1 MPSLR
6 KRLQNLFATNVVVRS
21 YGKDRLKVVDTNQL
35 QSRGNLNQTKVADRY
50 TRMHGANKHMVGG
63 MGGYDS
69 NYYMHQNRM
78 QLYADYE
85 MMDRDPI
92 ISAALDIYSDES
104 TLANQFG
111 DILTI
116 KTSNSRIQKI
126 LYNLFYDILN
136 IEFNLWT
143 WIRNMTKYGDFF
155 LKLDIANEI
164 GVINVRPFS
173 SYEIERWEEYNEETG
188 EYKIEFKHVG
198 NRQQGY
204 DVFEIA
210 HFRMLSDSNFL
221 PYGRSML
228 EGARKEFQKLM
239 MMEDAMLIHR
249 IMRAPEKRIFKIDIG
264 NIPPNEVDAF
274 MEQIINKM
282 KKIPHIDPQTG
293 NYNLKFNLN
302 NMLEDYYLPVR
313 GGNSTTSIDTLP
325 GMTFTGMDDI
335 NYIKDKMVGAL
346 KVPKA
351 FLGYSEAVEGKTTLA
366 AMDIR
371 FARTIERIQ
380 KIVVSELY
388 KIAIVHLY
396 TQGFEGEDLIDF
408 ELELTAPSI
417 IYDQQKVALMT
428 EKMTLAT
435 AMKDSK
441 LVSDKF
447 IYEYIFNMSE
457 DQWLQQRT
465 DVVEDLKLR
474 FRQNQIE
481 QEGNDPAITG
491 VSFGTPHDLASIHMS
506 SDEVEDKDKGGRP
519 KEGIKFGQH
528 KNEFGWDPTGKKTI
542 DQAFRP
548 ENQKTTFQPDPRAA
562 DTIKPYQRESH
573 EILKHLKRK
582 NNKTPDILLESLKDK
597 IDPLSN
603 DSGTMLDEN
612 NILQD

>member
-1 MPSLR
+1 MASLR
-6 KRLQNLFATNVVVRS
+6 KRLQNLFSTNVIVRA
-21 YGKDRLKVVDTNQL
+21 YGKDKLRVVDTNRL
-35 QSRGNLNQTKVADRY
+35 QGVGNLAQSKVADRY
-50 TRMHGANKHMVGG
+50 TRLHGANKHRVGG

-85 MMDRDPI
+85 MMDKDPI

-104 TLANQFG
+104 TLADQFG
-111 DILTI
+111 EVLTI
-116 KTSNSRIQKI
+116 KTNNTQVQKI

-136 IEFNLWT
+136 VEFNLWT

-155 LKLDIANEI
+155 LKLDIAEEI
-164 GVINVRPFS
+164 GIINARPFS
-173 SYEIERWEEYNEETG
+173 SYEMERWEEFNEATG
-188 EYKIEFKHVG
+188 EYEIKFK
-198 NRQQGY
+198 NIASEQMTY
-204 DVFEIA
+204 DTFEIA

-264 NIPPNEVDAF
+264 NIPPNEVDDF

-313 GGNSTTSIDTLP
+313 GGQSSTQIDTLP

-335 NYIKDKMVGAL
+335 EYIKDKMMAAL
-346 KVPKA
+346 KIPKP
-351 FLGYSEAVEGKTTLA
+351 FLGYGESQEGKVNLA
-366 AMDIR
+366 SIDIR

-380 KIVVSELY
+380 KIVVSELA

-396 TQGFEGEDLIDF
+396 AQGFEGEELVGF

-417 IYDQQKVALMT
+417 IYDQQKVALMN
-428 EKMTLAT
+428 EKIQLANT
-435 AMKDSK
+435 MKDSK
-441 LVSDKF
+441 LVSDRY

-457 DQWLQQRT
+457 EQWLQERN
-465 DVVEDLKLR
+465 DVIEDLKLR

-481 QEGNDPAITG
+481 QEGNDPAVTG
-491 VSFGTPHDLASIHMS
+491 VSFGTPHDLATVHMS
-506 SDEVEDKDKGGRP
+506 SNEVEDKDPGGRP
-519 KEGIKFGQH
+519 PEGIKYGQH
-528 KNEFGWDPTGKKTI
+528 RNEFGWDPTGAKGVKQMFTPMN
-542 DQAFRP
+542 P
-548 ENQKTTFQPDPRAA
+548 ERQKTAFQPDPNFKSKLSVTR
-562 DTIKPYQRESH
+562 TES
-573 EILKHLKRK
+573 IVKGMKSK
-582 NNKTPDILLESLKDK
+582 QGASIITESLKSSK
-597 IDPLSN
+597 IAN
-603 DSGTMLDEN
+603 DDRDAGTMLDEN
-612 NILQD
+612 NIL

>member
-1 MPSLR
+1 MASLR
-6 KRLQNLFATNVVVRS
+6 KRLQNLFSTNVIVRA
-21 YGKDRLKVVDTNQL
+21 YGKDKLRVVDTNRL
-35 QSRGNLNQTKVADRY
+35 QSAGNLNQAKITDRY
-50 TRMHGANKHMVGG
+50 TRLHGANRHMVGG

-85 MMDRDPI
+85 MMDKDPI
-92 ISAALDIYSDES
+92 ISSALDIYSDES
-104 TLANQFG
+104 TLADQFG
-111 DILTI
+111 DVLTI
-116 KTSNSRIQKI
+116 KTNNTQIQKI
-126 LYNLFYDILN
+126 LYNLFYDVLN

-155 LKLDIANEI
+155 LKLDIADEI
-164 GVINVRPFS
+164 GILNARPFS
-173 SYEIERWEEYNEETG
+173 SYEVERWEEYNDATG
-188 EYKIEFKHVG
+188 EYDIKFKHVSD
-198 NRQQGY
+198 QQQKY

-210 HFRMLSDSNFL
+210 HFRVLSDSNFL

-239 MMEDAMLIHR
+239 MLEDAMLIHR

-264 NIPPNEVDAF
+264 NIPPNEVDSF
-274 MEQIINKM
+274 METIINKM
-282 KKIPHIDPQTG
+282 KKIPHVDSQTG

-313 GGNSTTSIDTLP
+313 GGQSSTSIDTLP
-325 GMTFTGMDDI
+325 GMTFTGIEDI
-335 NYIKDKMVGAL
+335 EYVKNKMMAAL
-346 KVPKA
+346 KIPKP

-366 AMDIR
+366 SMDIR
-371 FARTIERIQ
+371 FARTIERLQ
-380 KIVVSELY
+380 KIVCSELT

-396 TQGFEGEDLIDF
+396 AQGFEGEDLIGF

-441 LVSDKF
+441 LLSDKYV
-447 IYEYIFNMSE
+447 YEFIFNMSE
-457 DQWLQQRT
+457 DEWLQQRT
-465 DVVEDLKLR
+465 DIVEDLKLR

-491 VSFGTPHDLASIHMS
+491 ESFGTPHDLASMHMS
-506 SDEVEDKDKGGRP
+506 SDDVEQKDKGGRP

-528 KNEFGWDPTGKKTI
+528 KNEFGWDPTGAKTLK
-542 DQAFRP
+542 QSFNP
-548 ENQKTTFQPDPRAA
+548 ENQSTAFQPNIPSQLS
-562 DTIKPYQRESH
+562 KPISAESH
-573 EILKHLKRK
+573 DILKYLKGK
-582 NNKTPDILLESLKDK
+582 KGTKIITESLKNK
-597 IDPLSN
+597 QQTMENN
-603 DSGTMLDEN
+603 DLGTMLDEN
-612 NILQD
+612 NIL

>member
-1 MPSLR
+1 MASLR
-6 KRLQNLFATNVVVRS
+6 KRLQNLFSTNVIVRA
-21 YGKDRLKVVDTNQL
+21 YGKDRLRVVDTNRL
-35 QSRGNLNQTKVADRY
+35 QSVGNINQTKVADRY
-50 TRMHGANKHMVGG
+50 TRLHGANKHRVGG

-92 ISAALDIYSDES
+92 ISSALDIYSDES
-104 TLANQFG
+104 TLADQFG
-111 DILTI
+111 EILTI
-116 KTSNSRIQKI
+116 RTNNTRVQKI
-126 LYNLFYDILN
+126 LYNLFYDVLN

-155 LKLDIANEI
+155 LKLDIADEI
-164 GVINVRPFS
+164 GVINARPFS
-173 SYEIERWEEYNEETG
+173 SYEIERWEEFDEATGDYNI
-188 EYKIEFKHVG
+188 KFKHVA
-198 NRQQGY
+198 NNQEGY

-264 NIPPNEVDAF
+264 NIPPNEVDTF
-274 MEQIINKM
+274 MEQIITKM
-282 KKIPHIDPQTG
+282 KKIPYVDPKTG
-293 NYNLKFNLN
+293 NYDLKFNIN

-313 GGNSTTSIDTLP
+313 GGQSSTAIDTLP

-335 NYIKDKMVGAL
+335 EYIRNKMMAAL
-346 KVPKA
+346 KIPKP
-351 FLGYSEAVEGKTTLA
+351 FLGYDEGVEGKSTLA
-366 AMDIR
+366 SMDIR

-380 KIVVSELY
+380 KIAVSELA

-396 TQGFEGEDLIDF
+396 AQGFEGEDLVGF

-428 EKMTLAT
+428 EKVNLANT
-435 AMKDSK
+435 MKDMK
-441 LVSDKF
+441 LVSDKY
-447 IYEYIFNMSE
+447 IYEFIFNMSE
-457 DQWLQQRT
+457 DQWLQERSN
-465 DVVEDLKLR
+465 VIEDLKLR

-481 QEGNDPAITG
+481 QEGNDPAVTG
-491 VSFGTPHDLASIHMS
+491 VSYGTPHDLATVHMS
-506 SDEVEDKDKGGRP
+506 SNDVEDKDKGGRP

-528 KNEFGWDPTGKKTI
+528 KNAFGWDPLGTKQI
-542 DQAFRP
+542 DQELDP
-548 ENQKTTFQPDPRAA
+548 ENQKTAFLPDPKRFR
-562 DTIKPYQRESH
+562 TSQTSVRTES
-573 EILKHLKRK
+573 ILKNMPIK
-582 NNKTPDILLESLKDK
+582 KTTGIITETFKLDGSADPDA
-597 IDPLSN
+597 
-603 DSGTMLDEN
+603 GTILDEN
-612 NILQD
+612 NIL

>member
-1 MPSLR
+1 MPTLR
-6 KRLQNLFATNVVVRS
+6 KRLQNLFATNVIVRA
-21 YGKDRLKVVDTNQL
+21 YGKDRLKVVDTNRL
-35 QSRGNLNQTKVADRY
+35 QSRGNLNQSKVADRY
-50 TRMHGANKHMVGG
+50 TRLHGANKHRVGG

-92 ISAALDIYSDES
+92 ISSALDIYADES
-104 TLANQFG
+104 TLADQFG

-116 KTSNSRIQKI
+116 KTSKTQIQKI
-126 LYNLFYDILN
+126 LYNLFYDVLN
-136 IEFNLWT
+136 IEFNLWP
-143 WIRNMTKYGDFF
+143 WIRNMVKYGDFF
-155 LKLDIANEI
+155 LKLDIADEI
-164 GVINVRPFS
+164 GIVNVRPFS
-173 SYEIERWEEYNEETG
+173 SYEMERWEEYDEATG
-188 EYKIEFKHVG
+188 EYKIQFK
-198 NRQQGY
+198 NIANQQATY

-221 PYGRSML
+221 PYGKSML
-228 EGARKEFQKLM
+228 EGARQEFQKLM
-239 MMEDAMLIHR
+239 MLEDAMLIHR

-264 NIPPNEVDAF
+264 NIPPNEVDSF
-274 MEQIINKM
+274 MEQIIMKM
-282 KKIPHIDPQTG
+282 KKIPHVDPQTG
-293 NYNLKFNLN
+293 NYNMKFNLA

-313 GGNSTTSIDTLP
+313 GGQSSTAIDTLP
-325 GMTFTGMDDI
+325 GMTFTGIDDI
-335 NYIKDKMVGAL
+335 NYIKHKMMAAL
-346 KVPKA
+346 RIPKA
-351 FLGYSEAVEGKTTLA
+351 FLGFEEAVEGKTTLA
-366 AMDIR
+366 SMDIR

-380 KIVVSELY
+380 KIAISELY

-396 TQGFEGEDLIDF
+396 AQGFEGEDLIGF

-435 AMKDSK
+435 AMRDSK

-447 IYEYIFNMSE
+447 IYEFIFNMSE

-491 VSFGTPHDLASIHMS
+491 VSFGTPHDLATVHMS
-506 SDEVEDKDKGGRP
+506 SSEVEEKDQGGRP

-528 KNEFGWDPTGKKTI
+528 KNEFGWDPTGKKTM

-548 ENQKTTFQPDPRAA
+548 ENQKTTFQPDPRAERSVKSMA
-562 DTIKPYQRESH
+562 AESH
-573 EILKHLKRK
+573 SILRHI
-582 NNKTPDILLESLKDK
+582 NKKTKSPSIISESLKTKLDQVT
-597 IDPLSN
+597 D
-603 DSGTMLDEN
+603 DGTMLDEN
-612 NILQD
+612 NIL

>member
-1 MPSLR
+1 MPTLR
-6 KRLQNLFATNVVVRS
+6 KRLQNLFATNVIVRA
-21 YGKDRLKVVDTNQL
+21 YGKDKLRVVDTNRL
-35 QSRGNLNQTKVADRY
+35 QGVGNLNQTKVADRY

-92 ISAALDIYSDES
+92 ISSALDIYSDES
-104 TLANQFG
+104 TLADQFG

-116 KTSNSRIQKI
+116 KTDKSNVQKI
-126 LYNLFYDILN
+126 LYNLFYDVLN

-143 WIRNMTKYGDFF
+143 WIRNMVKYGDFF
-155 LKLDIANEI
+155 LKLDIAEEI
-164 GVINVRPFS
+164 GILNVRPLS
-173 SYEIERWEEYNEETG
+173 AYEVERFEEYDEATG
-188 EYKIEFKHVG
+188 EYKIQFRHVG
-198 NRQQGY
+198 SPNITY
-204 DVFEIA
+204 DVFEMA

-264 NIPPNEVDAF
+264 NIPPNEVDSF
-274 MEQIINKM
+274 METIINKM
-282 KKIPHIDPQTG
+282 KKIPHIDQQTG

-335 NYIKDKMVGAL
+335 NYVKDKMMAAL
-346 KVPKA
+346 KIPKA
-351 FLGYSEAVEGKTTLA
+351 FLGYEEGVEGKTTLA

-380 KIVVSELY
+380 RIAISELT

-396 TQGFEGEDLIDF
+396 AQGFEGEDLVSF

-417 IYDQQKVALMT
+417 IYDQQKVALMN

-441 LVSDKF
+441 LVSDRY

-457 DQWLQQRT
+457 EQWLQERS

-481 QEGNDPAITG
+481 QEGNDPTVTG
-491 VSFGTPHDLASIHMS
+491 ISYGTPHDLATIHMS
-506 SDEVEDKDKGGRP
+506 SNEVEKKDKGGRP
-519 KEGIKFGQH
+519 KEGIKSGQH
-528 KNEFGWDPTGKKTI
+528 KNAFGWDPTGRKELK
-542 DQAFRP
+542 QAFNP
-548 ENQKTTFQPDPRAA
+548 QNQQSSFQPDTRWNRNNRPVSAEGH
-562 DTIKPYQRESH
+562 D
-573 EILKHLKRK
+573 ILKHLKSK
-582 NNKTPDILLESLKDK
+582 NKGASIITESLKPKQTQDDSDK
-597 IDPLSN
+597 N
-603 DSGTMLDEN
+603 TMLDEN
-612 NILQD
+612 NIL

>member
-1 MPSLR
+1 MASLR
-6 KRLQNLFATNVVVRS
+6 KRLQNLFSTNVIVRA
-21 YGKDRLKVVDTNQL
+21 YGKDKLRVVDTNRL
-35 QSRGNLNQTKVADRY
+35 QSIGNLNQSKVADRY
-50 TRMHGANKHMVGG
+50 TRMHGANRHVVGG

-85 MMDRDPI
+85 MMDKDPI
-92 ISAALDIYSDES
+92 ISSALDIYSDES
-104 TLANQFG
+104 TLADQFG
-111 DILTI
+111 EILTI
-116 KTSNSRIQKI
+116 KTNNTQQQKI
-126 LYNLFYDILN
+126 LYNLFYDVLN

-143 WIRNMTKYGDFF
+143 WIRNLTKYGDFF
-155 LKLDIANEI
+155 LKLDIAEEYGILNA
-164 GVINVRPFS
+164 RPFS
-173 SYEIERWEEYNEETG
+173 SYEIERWEEYDETTG
-188 EYKIEFKHVG
+188 EYKIKFKHIAD
-198 NRQQGY
+198 QQRTY

-264 NIPPNEVDAF
+264 NIPSNEVDTF

-282 KKIPHIDPQTG
+282 KKIPHVDPNTG

-313 GGNSTTSIDTLP
+313 GGQSSTTIDTLP

-335 NYIKDKMVGAL
+335 DYIKNKMMAAL
-346 KVPKA
+346 KIPKP
-351 FLGYSEAVEGKTTLA
+351 FLGYNEAAEGKVTLA
-366 AMDIR
+366 SMDIR

-380 KIVVSELY
+380 KIVCSELT

-396 TQGFEGEDLIDF
+396 AQGFEGEDLVGF

-441 LVSDKF
+441 LVSDKY
-447 IYEYIFNMSE
+447 IYEFIFNMSE
-457 DQWLQQRT
+457 DQWLEQRN
-465 DVVEDLKLR
+465 DVIEDLKLR

-491 VSFGTPHDLASIHMS
+491 TSFGTPHDLASIHMS
-506 SDEVEDKDKGGRP
+506 SDSVEQKDLGGRP

-528 KNEFGWDPTGKKTI
+528 KNEFGWDPTGAKELK
-542 DQAFRP
+542 QVFNP
-548 ENQKTTFQPDPRAA
+548 ENQKSAFLPDPRSSRVV
-562 DTIKPYQRESH
+562 KPPATESH
-573 EILKHLKRK
+573 NILRYLK
-582 NNKTPDILLESLKDK
+582 NKTPEIILESIKSNKNSFDDNDK
-597 IDPLSN
+597 
-603 DSGTMLDEN
+603 GTLLDEN
-612 NILQD
+612 NIL

>member
-1 MPSLR
+1 MASLR
-6 KRLQNLFATNVVVRS
+6 KRLQNLFSTNIIVKAH
-21 YGKDRLKVVDTNQL
+21 GKDRLRVVDTNRL
-35 QSRGNLNQTKVADRY
+35 QGVGNLTQTKLADRY
-50 TRMHGANKHMVGG
+50 TRLHGANKHRVGG

-85 MMDRDPI
+85 MMDKDPI
-92 ISAALDIYSDES
+92 ISSALDIYSDES
-104 TLANQFG
+104 TLKDQFG
-111 DILTI
+111 DVLTI
-116 KTSNSRIQKI
+116 RTNNTQIQKI

-136 IEFNLWT
+136 IEFNLWS
-143 WIRNMTKYGDFF
+143 WIRQMNKYGDFF
-155 LKLDIANEI
+155 LKLDIAEEI

-173 SYEIERWEEYNEETG
+173 SYEMERYEEFDEQTG
-188 EYKIEFKHVG
+188 EYTIKFKNVADS
-198 NRQQGY
+198 NSDY
-204 DVFEIA
+204 DTHEIA

-239 MMEDAMLIHR
+239 MLEDAMLIHR

-264 NIPPNEVDAF
+264 NIPPNEVDSF

-293 NYNLKFNLN
+293 NYNLKFNIN

-313 GGNSTTSIDTLP
+313 GGQSSTTIDTLP

-335 NYIKDKMVGAL
+335 EYVKHKMMAAL
-346 KVPKA
+346 KVPKP
-351 FLGYSEAVEGKTTLA
+351 FLGYDEGVEGKTTLA
-366 AMDIR
+366 SMDIR

-380 KIVVSELY
+380 RIVVSELA

-396 TQGFEGEDLIDF
+396 AQGFEGEDLIGF

-428 EKMTLAT
+428 EKVNLANT
-435 AMKDSK
+435 MKDMK
-441 LVSDKF
+441 LLSDRYV
-447 IYEYIFNMSE
+447 YEFLFNMSE
-457 DQWLQQRT
+457 EQWMQERV
-465 DVVEDLKLR
+465 DVIEDLKLR

-491 VSFGTPHDLASIHMS
+491 VSYGTPHDLATVHMS
-506 SDEVEDKDKGGRP
+506 SNEVLEKDKGGRP
-519 KEGIKFGQH
+519 PEGIKFGQH
-528 KNEFGWDPTGKKTI
+528 KNAFGWDPVGSKQLKQ
-542 DQAFRP
+542 DFNP
-548 ENQKTTFQPDPRAA
+548 ENQKTAFIGDPNARSNRNTMKAESI
-562 DTIKPYQRESH
+562 IKNMSNKKTSKIITET
-573 EILKHLKRK
+573 LK
-582 NNKTPDILLESLKDK
+582 PKDK
-597 IDPLSN
+597 FDS

-612 NILQD
+612 NIL